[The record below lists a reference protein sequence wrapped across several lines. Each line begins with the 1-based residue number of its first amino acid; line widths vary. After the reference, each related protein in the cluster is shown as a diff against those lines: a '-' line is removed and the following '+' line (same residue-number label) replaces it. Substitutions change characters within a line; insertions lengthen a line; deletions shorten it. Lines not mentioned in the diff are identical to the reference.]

1 MASPALGRGGYHG
14 CALWPA
20 KSRLQPRLSHK
31 EALRRRAGRGRL
43 CATAHTLSA
52 ASLAHRDPPRAHARP
67 LRRTRGER
75 SLSRQHR
82 GSAATACTDNR
93 AAQRPRWKHADCGQL
108 SAERRCE
115 VASRGSRHVGR
126 GAERKGKGGGSPA
139 RAGRCALRCGRCG
152 HWNEE
157 GRSRRR
163 GACAGSALPG
173 PLLWRRSSAPGAPR
187 GGGWGAPPRMRPG
200 RGSAAPGRLGAER
213 RCRLRSRAAAC
224 GTWAFSR
231 SPRAQVADAPEPAQL
246 PQLDRCCARAARR
259 RRTARAPLPLPR
271 RPPPRSLPAPPNV
284 AAAPCCRPAQRE
296 LTRRRLLLW
305 RRARTAI
312 SQAGRRG
319 RARW

>member
-14 CALWPA
+14 CALWPT

-43 CATAHTLSA
+43 CATAHTLSG

-115 VASRGSRHVGR
+115 VASRGSRHAGR

-139 RAGRCALRCGRCG
+139 RAGRCALRAAGWCGGRREPSPRCV
-152 HWNEE
+152 
-157 GRSRRR
+157 RR
-163 GACAGSALPG
+163 GSALPG
-173 PLLWRRSSAPGAPR
+173 PPLWRRSSPPGAPG
-187 GGGWGAPPRMRPG
+187 GGGWGPPPRLRPG
-200 RGSAAPGRLGAER
+200 RGSAAPGRLGAAPPMPPSQR
-213 RCRLRSRAAAC
+213 
-224 GTWAFSR
+224 
-231 SPRAQVADAPEPAQL
+231 PPEPEEHGAFGHGAL
-246 PQLDRCCARAARR
+246 A
-259 RRTARAPLPLPR
+259 TA
-271 RPPPRSLPAPPNV
+271 
-284 AAAPCCRPAQRE
+284 
-296 LTRRRLLLW
+296 
-305 RRARTAI
+305 
-312 SQAGRRG
+312 
-319 RARW
+319 